1 MVKGFCRHLIEPAL
15 TGMADAD
22 HVPMAVLANMVPDK
36 GLHLKGLAGLKTG
49 EVRKLFGGMSP
60 LAISSW
66 ACLLASGARGDDLAL
81 AVGADVKYAWAA
93 YDEHRSER
101 LAPARP
107 PNPEDPYS
115 VPTGRDLL
123 RAALRLARQGA

>member
-1 MVKGFCRHLIEPAL
+1 
-15 TGMADAD
+15 MAEAGD
-22 HVPMAVLANMVPDK
+22 VPMTVLANMVPDK
-36 GLHLKGLAGLKTG
+36 SQHLKGLAGMRAG
-49 EVRKLFGGMSP
+49 EVRELFGGMSP

-66 ACLLASGARGDDLAL
+66 ACLLSAGARGDDLAV
-81 AVGADVKYAWAA
+81 AVGADVKFAWAA

-107 PNPEDPYS
+107 PNPEDPYA

-123 RAALRLARQGA
+123 MAVLRLARQGA